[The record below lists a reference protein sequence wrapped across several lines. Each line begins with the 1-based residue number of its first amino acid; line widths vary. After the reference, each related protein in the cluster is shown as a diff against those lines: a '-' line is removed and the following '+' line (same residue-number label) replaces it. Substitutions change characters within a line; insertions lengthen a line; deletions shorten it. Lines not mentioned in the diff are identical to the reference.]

1 MRTLIL
7 AARIL
12 SSVFRPTYYPLVG
25 FFILFTFTYMSVVP
39 WQYKACVLGVV
50 YLFTV
55 FMPALGIS
63 RHRRIHGLSA
73 LQLRIRHRRAWPYII
88 SLVCYFC
95 CLRLMQVMRLP
106 MFMGAIIASSLLI
119 HCVCLVVNM
128 RWKISM
134 HSAGAGGI
142 IGSLMAYASIFG
154 FNPVW
159 WLCGAILLDGL
170 VMTSRMLLRQH
181 TLGQVLGGSAV
192 GIVCGYFGII
202 LT

>member
-1 MRTLIL
+1 
-7 AARIL
+7 
-12 SSVFRPTYYPLVG
+12 
-25 FFILFTFTYMSVVP
+25 
-39 WQYKACVLGVV
+39 
-50 YLFTV
+50 
-55 FMPALGIS
+55 
-63 RHRRIHGLSA
+63 
-73 LQLRIRHRRAWPYII
+73 
-88 SLVCYFC
+88 
-95 CLRLMQVMRLP
+95 MQVMRLP

>member
-55 FMPALGIS
+55 FMPALGIYCY
-63 RHRRIHGLSA
+63 RRIHGLSA

-154 FNPVW
+154 CNPVW
-159 WLCGAILLDGL
+159 WPCGGVLFDGL
-170 VMTSRMLLRQH
+170 VTTSGKLLRQH

>member
-55 FMPALGIS
+55 FMPALGLYFY
-63 RHRRIHGLSA
+63 RRIHGLSA

>member
-1 MRTLIL
+1 MRPLIL

-55 FMPALGIS
+55 FMPALGIYCYL
-63 RHRRIHGLSA
+63 RIHGISA